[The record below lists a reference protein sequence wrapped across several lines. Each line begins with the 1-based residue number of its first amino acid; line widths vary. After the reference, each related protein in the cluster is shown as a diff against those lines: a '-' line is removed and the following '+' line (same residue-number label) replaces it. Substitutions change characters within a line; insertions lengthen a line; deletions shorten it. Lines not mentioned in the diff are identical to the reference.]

1 MILYV
6 DIIFYHLDYM
16 LLLLEKINK
25 NHKLLIQY
33 LDTILA
39 LIVLAGVFVLLSFS
53 LSNMISMDWYSV
65 VTFYEFI
72 NLVLVA
78 AIGLELARMLLTHN
92 LLSVI
97 ELIGFVVARKMLTPD
112 LKSIDL
118 LISIVALGLV
128 IFLYFI
134 IKKFQLEK

>member
-1 MILYV
+1 
-6 DIIFYHLDYM
+6 M